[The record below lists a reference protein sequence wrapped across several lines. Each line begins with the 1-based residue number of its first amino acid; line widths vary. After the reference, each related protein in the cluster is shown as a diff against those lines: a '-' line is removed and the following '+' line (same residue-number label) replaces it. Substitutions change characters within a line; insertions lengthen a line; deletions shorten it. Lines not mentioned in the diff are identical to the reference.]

1 MAGVAM
7 PSIPIPITL
16 STFSLI
22 IDVKKWQ
29 IGLQQNLFHSCH
41 TYSME
46 KCEWKHS
53 QPRLGGLAWIFE
65 GILLL
70 YTCYGQTFSRIVYP
84 KDLNFIAKKLVL
96 LKSEV
101 EGNSHFCRARKEFGR
116 ILLKHTNIR
125 MKDFLLIGGY
135 FSFSQ
140 KYLLAR

>member
-1 MAGVAM
+1 MLKNDKLGCSKIYFIVVTLIQWKNVNGN
-7 PSIPIPITL
+7 IPNL
-16 STFSLI
+16 GLEAWLEFS
-22 IDVKKWQ
+22 KE
-29 IGLQQNLFHSCH
+29 FSCYIH
-41 TYSME
+41 VTA
-46 KCEWKHS
+46 
-53 QPRLGGLAWIFE
+53 RR
-65 GILLL
+65 
-70 YTCYGQTFSRIVYP
+70 FSRIVYP